1 MVLICV
7 ILHIMKRLIKHMMEI
22 TSPDYTE
29 ILEILFFFN
38 QLKRILLRM
47 QRGTIKNYTGG
58 PGIQ

>member
-58 PGIQ
+58 TGIQ

>member
-47 QRGTIKNYTGG
+47 QRGTIKNYTGAT
-58 PGIQ
+58 GIQ

>member
-1 MVLICV
+1 
-7 ILHIMKRLIKHMMEI
+7 MMEI

-58 PGIQ
+58 TGIQ

>member
-1 MVLICV
+1 M
-7 ILHIMKRLIKHMMEI
+7 HIMKRLIKHMMEI

-58 PGIQ
+58 TGIQ